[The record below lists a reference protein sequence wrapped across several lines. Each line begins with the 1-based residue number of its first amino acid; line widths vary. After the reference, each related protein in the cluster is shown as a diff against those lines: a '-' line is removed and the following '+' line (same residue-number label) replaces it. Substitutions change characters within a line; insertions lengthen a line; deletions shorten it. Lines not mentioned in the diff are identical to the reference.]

1 MQTLE
6 GLSSQPYARRIREEY
21 DHLYDIASRAR
32 AKGLDPSWKVESQTT
47 YDLAERVEKSV
58 GPAGV
63 ATRIREL
70 SKLISREETALK
82 ISEDIVLGHFGSLEP
97 EEAAEQALRTALAV
111 LDEAVTVAP
120 IQGIHDVKIRTN
132 VDGSKHLAV
141 YFAGPMRSA
150 GGTEMGLTM
159 IVADYVRRQLNIP
172 PYHASEQEALRFVE
186 ELRLYERSI
195 ARFQY
200 RNPDSVL
207 KDAIMRLTVEPNGVE
222 TDPVEVAVN
231 RNLMRIETNRVRGG
245 ALRVVNDGLLGR
257 STKVLKIVEK
267 LGLEGWGW
275 LAMLKTTSSEG
286 EEAKEFMFMEDVV
299 GGRPIFAFPGAPGGF
314 RIRYGRARNT
324 GMASVGVHP
333 ATMEVLGG
341 FLAVGVQMRLERP
354 GKAGIVNAIDSIEP
368 PVVKLADGAVM
379 KIESSLEAK
388 ALRDKI
394 QRILFLGDL
403 MVGYGEFLENNRALV
418 PSGFV
423 ESWWSQLLDE
433 KLQELK
439 PTLQTLESLGIT
451 IERLEDMVKNP
462 FSAKPRAAEAIRLS
476 QQLGIPLHP
485 SYTYF
490 WRLVPVHSL
499 HYLRDYLLHNLGE
512 PNTLPYDEKVK
523 EILEQALIPHKMV
536 EGTIH
541 LHEDDAIVL
550 RTILRL
556 DSPSNLM
563 EGDSSLEALSTLA
576 GFSIKDKAPIFV
588 GARMGRPEKAKERIM
603 TPKVHGLFPT
613 GQAGG
618 PRRDLIEASK
628 KSVVALELTDRSCPR
643 CGRWESKLLCPKC
656 GRETVM
662 SVRCSKCGQQFHDS
676 SSSCNGSLTAYRSV
690 NVNLVEM
697 LEEAVNRLRLPRME
711 GSVKGVKGLINKGR
725 TPEPLEKGLLR
736 ARFDVSVFKDGT
748 LRFDASNAVLTQ
760 FKPGEVG
767 LSLERAREI
776 GYTRTMDGDDL
787 TDTKQLCSLEIQDL
801 IVSEAC
807 GEYLLKVS
815 RFLDELLASFYGL
828 EKVYKASK
836 REDLIGH
843 LVVGLSPHT
852 SVGAVGRIVGFS
864 KASVCYAH
872 PLYHAAKRRDCDG
885 DEDSVSLLLDVLL
898 NFSREYL
905 PDRIGGLMDAPL
917 LLAPLINATEV
928 ARQAFNIETVSAF
941 PVSFYEK
948 TLVGANPKE
957 VEDLVPTLNREKES
971 ASGNWNIGFTHPTE
985 DLDRARL
992 TSAYKELPTMLDKV
1006 KEQLDLADKIVA
1018 VKGEEVARKV
1028 LGTHILRDLVGNL
1041 RTFTSQRSRCSKCNW
1056 KPRRAPLKGVCA
1068 KCGGRLG
1075 PTVFRAGVEKYL
1087 QVAFDMVN
1095 RYNVGE
1101 YYRQRLDLIKVELSE
1116 TFRPEE
1122 EDRIQTKLLVGEFA

>member
-1 MQTLE
+1 MQVLE
-6 GLSSQPYARRIREEY
+6 NGPNQSYTKKIEEEY
-21 DHLYDIASRAR
+21 KRQYEIASEAR
-32 AKGLDPSWKVESQTT
+32 SKGLDPSWKVESQTT

-58 GPAGV
+58 GPIGV

-97 EEAAEQALRTALAV
+97 EDAAEQAIRTALAV

-132 VDGSKHLAV
+132 VDGSKHLAI
-141 YFAGPMRSA
+141 YFAGPMRAA

-172 PYHASEQEALRFVE
+172 PYHASEQEAMRFVE

-207 KDAIMRLTVEPNGVE
+207 KDAVMRLTVEPNGVE
-222 TDPVEVAVN
+222 TDPVEVTVN

-245 ALRVVNDGLLGR
+245 TLRVVNDGLLGR

-275 LAMLKTTSSEG
+275 LAMMKTSSSEG

-299 GGRPIFAFPGAPGGF
+299 GGRPIFAFPGAAGGF

-333 ATMEVLGG
+333 ATMEILGG

-354 GKAGIVNAIDSIEP
+354 GKAGIVNAVDSIEP
-368 PVVKLADGAVM
+368 PIVKLIDGSVM
-379 KIESSLEAK
+379 RIESPQEAK
-388 ALRDKI
+388 ALRDRIEK
-394 QRILFLGDL
+394 ILFVGDL

-423 ESWWSQLLDE
+423 ECWWAQLLEE
-433 KLQELK
+433 KLRDRKTTNETPALNI
-439 PTLQTLESLGIT
+439 SA
-451 IERLEDMVKNP
+451 ERIHEFAKNP
-462 FSAKPRAAEAIRLS
+462 FSVRPRASEAIRLS
-476 QQLGIPLHP
+476 QNLGIPLHP
-485 SYTYF
+485 AYTHF
-490 WRLVPVHSL
+490 WSQVTVEDI
-499 HYLRDYLLHNLGE
+499 HYLREKLIHYLDESGV
-512 PNTLPYDEKVK
+512 LPYDEKLK
-523 EILEQALIPHKMV
+523 DILEQARMPHKMV
-536 EGTIH
+536 AGAIQ
-541 LHEDDAIVL
+541 LQDDGALVL
-550 RTILRL
+550 RTILKL
-556 DSPSNLM
+556 DTPGTHVK
-563 EGDSSLEALSTLA
+563 GDSSLEALSLLA
-576 GFSIKDKAPIFV
+576 GFPIKNKAPIFV

-603 TPKVHGLFPT
+603 TPRVHGLFPT

-618 PRRDLIEASK
+618 PRRDVIEASK
-628 KSVVALELTDRSCPR
+628 KSVVTLELVDRACAE
-643 CGRWESKLLCPKC
+643 CGRWESKLRCPAC
-656 GRETVM
+656 GLETRM
-662 SVRCSKCGQQFHDS
+662 SVTCSKCGQASHDS
-676 SSSCNGSLTAYRSV
+676 SSTCNGSLVAYRSV

-697 LEEAVNRLRLPRME
+697 LEEAVGRLKLGKIE
-711 GSVKGVKGLINKGR
+711 GSVKGVKGLINR
-725 TPEPLEKGLLR
+725 TRMPEPLEKALLR
-736 ARFDVSVFKDGT
+736 AKSDVSVFKDGT
-748 LRFDASNAVLTQ
+748 LRFDASNAILTQ
-760 FKPGEVG
+760 FRPGEIG
-767 LSLERAREI
+767 LSLEKAHEI
-776 GYTRTMDGDDL
+776 GYTRDMDGHELSDPR
-787 TDTKQLCSLEIQDL
+787 QLCALEIQDL
-801 IVSEAC
+801 VVSEAC

-815 RFLDELLASFYGL
+815 RFLDDLLTAYYGM
-828 EKVYKASK
+828 EKLYKASK

-852 SVGAVGRIVGFS
+852 SVGAVGRIVGFT

-917 LLAPLINATEV
+917 LLAPLLNATEV
-928 ARQAFNIETVSAF
+928 ARQAFNIETITAF
-941 PVSFYEK
+941 PLAFYEK

-957 VEDLVPTLNREKES
+957 IEDLVSTLNNVRES
-971 ASGNWNIGFTHPTE
+971 SSGNWNIGFTHPTE

-1056 KPRRAPLKGVCA
+1056 KPRRAPLKGVCV
-1068 KCGGRLG
+1068 KCGGKLG
-1075 PTVFRAGVEKYL
+1075 PTVFKAGVEKYL
-1087 QVAFDMVN
+1087 QVAFDMVK

-1101 YYRQRLDLIKVELSE
+1101 YYRQRLALIKVELDE
-1116 TFRPEE
+1116 TFRPAE
-1122 EDRIQTKLLVGEFA
+1122 EDRTQTRLLVGDFA